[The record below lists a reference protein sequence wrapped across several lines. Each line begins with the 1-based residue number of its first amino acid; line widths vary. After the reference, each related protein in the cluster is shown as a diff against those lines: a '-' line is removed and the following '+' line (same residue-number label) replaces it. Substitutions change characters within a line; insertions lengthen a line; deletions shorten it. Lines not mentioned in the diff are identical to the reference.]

1 MGGGSHLEII
11 TQCLGS
17 SACIIY
23 QSHWKRI
30 VPLWTS
36 FHRALGLSSS
46 LSVFVLILSASVA
59 LLPHFH
65 SNSAQQDKTTVSLN
79 TNHPGPGPAQHS
91 EGLAPKPAP
100 GLHHSPRPSHHTG
113 SVGPRE
119 DHVGQTKFKILPQLQ
134 CRAEPVSG
142 ARPAPAP
149 APVPAPAPAPVPAM
163 LSCLEW

>member
-36 FHRALGLSSS
+36 FHWTRGLSSS
-46 LSVFVLILSASVA
+46 LSLFVLILSASVA

-65 SNSAQQDKTTVSLN
+65 SNSAQQDKTTASLN
-79 TNHPGPGPAQHS
+79 TNHPGAGPAEPS
-91 EGLAPKPAP
+91 EGLALRPAP
-100 GLHHSPRPSHHTG
+100 GPHSQAVRTL
-113 SVGPRE
+113 E
-119 DHVGQTKFKILPQLQ
+119 DSFKIHHPARRDAASADPAPSPSLDGDFDSVKNQLQ
-134 CRAEPVSG
+134 TEAS
-142 ARPAPAP
+142 
-149 APVPAPAPAPVPAM
+149 
-163 LSCLEW
+163 LSKSLVYC